1 MCGQRAAVVERNS
14 RAHQEKVGEAVL
26 RYLHGTRSEAV
37 HGIGR
42 VVGAH
47 HQTCEGELHALG
59 GIALEYESVQGI
71 ECEGI
76 LVEDHRRRH
85 MRKQATLRR
94 ICTDIIELP
103 EVRRIFEIAKC

>member
-37 HGIGR
+37 HGIGL

-59 GIALEYESVQGI
+59 GIALEYEGVQGV
-71 ECEGI
+71 ECERGFWLKI
-76 LVEDHRRRH
+76 TVG
-85 MRKQATLRR
+85 ATCENRPPFGAFAL
-94 ICTDIIELP
+94 T
-103 EVRRIFEIAKC
+103 